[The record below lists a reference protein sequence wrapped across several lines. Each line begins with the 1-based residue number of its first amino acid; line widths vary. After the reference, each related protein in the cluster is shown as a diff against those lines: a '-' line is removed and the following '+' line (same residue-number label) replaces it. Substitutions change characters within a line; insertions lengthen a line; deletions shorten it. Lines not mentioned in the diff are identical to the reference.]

1 MKHARS
7 RLLAVASALLVS
19 ALVVPGVAA
28 PGVAHAEPDPMK
40 KIEEI
45 HEELETVSEE
55 INGLKVKLKQAERA
69 AKVAR
74 ENARRQQKAMD
85 NAAERVGTLAATSY
99 MTGGTT
105 SDQAFLLATSD
116 DPQAFLDQSATL
128 SYFANQDGTRV
139 MTLLS
144 AMQSAN
150 RAQKSADDRAK
161 QVRDLKQQL
170 TERQDDLKKQY
181 TKIRDKIVREDPGK
195 VVDIPP
201 VPGAGKAAEALRYA
215 LGQLGKPYVWGAAG
229 PSSYDCSGLVMWAYA
244 RVGISL
250 PHYTGSQWNAGT
262 HISREDLQPGDLVFF
277 YNDLH
282 HVGLYI
288 GDGQM
293 VHAPRTGDVVKI
305 APIAGRPWAGAVR
318 IA

>member
-7 RLLAVASALLVS
+7 RLVAVTCGLLVS
-19 ALVVPGVAA
+19 SVLVVPGT
-28 PGVAHAEPDPMK
+28 AHAEPDPMQ
-40 KIEEI
+40 KIEAI

-74 ENARRQQKAMD
+74 ENAERQQKAMKG
-85 NAAERVGTLAATSY
+85 AAERVTSLAATSY
-99 MTGGTT
+99 MTGGT
-105 SDQAFLLATSD
+105 SDQAFLLATSN

-161 QVRDLKQQL
+161 QVRDLKKQL
-170 TERQDDLKKQY
+170 TDRQDDLKDQY

-229 PSSYDCSGLVMWAYA
+229 PSSYDCSGLVMWAY
-244 RVGISL
+244 RQVGISL
-250 PHYTGSQWNAGT
+250 PHYTGSQWSAGT
-262 HISREDLQPGDLVFF
+262 HISEGDLQPGDLVFF
-277 YNDLH
+277 YSDLH
-282 HVGLYI
+282 HVGLYL

-293 VHAPRTGDVVKI
+293 VHAPQTGDVVKI
-305 APIAGRPWAGAVR
+305 APIAGRPYAGAVR